1 MRRIPMRQIVVS
13 RWVVLWLAIVLV
25 AEFVL
30 ALPANAAGPIEP
42 KPIPR
47 DLVQVVES
55 ARRMGRLLYLYDN
68 DTAEASD
75 AAEQFASG
83 RRDPPVR
90 GWLRPRRRGC
100 DCDFFRGAR

>member
-1 MRRIPMRQIVVS
+1 MRQIAIRQIVVS
-13 RWVVLWLAIVLV
+13 RWIVLWLAVVLV

-30 ALPANAAGPIEP
+30 ALPADAAGPREP

-75 AAEQFASG
+75 AAQQFASG

-90 GWLRPRRRGC
+90 GWLVDRDSGAATVT
-100 DCDFFRGAR
+100 FFGE